1 MSVEI
6 HNITFTGDVRLF
18 ELQAISIDKLF
29 DHGKIS
35 KYRVIIN
42 DTNEEA
48 LRSHVEEFLKV
59 NISLALREKIEIV
72 SSGKYLSHG
81 RDGWKDQQYLKLF
94 SVADS
99 EADWV
104 IVLDSK
110 NHFVKDT
117 LLSDFFIEGKAKT
130 YFGHPAAALEPW
142 LIKSNQFFSVDNYD
156 NNAMP
161 TVTPYLMRPDL
172 MRLMLNRIKSDKRIE
187 EGESLSSA
195 PALDKTS
202 EFFLYFA
209 FLQKLGCIHDYYR
222 AAPRLCETLYTVW
235 PQDREMVSQFLNA
248 LLEGKYHVFGLHRK
262 RLPQLNESEKDL
274 IKSIWNKIGLPQ
286 EPNYYLEDSVKI

>member
-18 ELQAISIDKLF
+18 ELQAITIDRMF

-35 KYRVIIN
+35 KYRVIVNDENESGLLSHIN
-42 DTNEEA
+42 KFLASNISVA
-48 LRSHVEEFLKV
+48 LRQ
-59 NISLALREKIEIV
+59 KIEFV
-72 SSGKYLSHG
+72 SSSKYLSPG

-110 NHFVKDT
+110 NHFVKET
-117 LLSDFFIEGKAKT
+117 LVSDFFKDGKAKT
-130 YFGHPAAALEPW
+130 YFGHPAPALEPW
-142 LIKSNQFFSVDNYD
+142 LIKSNSFFDVQNYEQ
-156 NNAMP
+156 NAMP
-161 TVTPYLMRPDL
+161 TVTPYLMKPNL
-172 MRLMLNRIKSDKRIE
+172 MRLMLSRIKSDPRIE
-187 EGESLSSA
+187 KGENLSSA

-209 FLQKLGCIHDYYR
+209 FLQKLGCINEFYTS
-222 AAPRLCETLYTVW
+222 APRLCETLYTVW
-235 PQDREMVSQFLNA
+235 PQDRDLVKQFLNA
-248 LLEGKYHVFGLHRK
+248 LIDGKYHAFGLHRK
-262 RLPQLNESEKDL
+262 RLSQLDDSEKGL
-274 IKSIWNKIGLPQ
+274 IEKLWSPLKLPQ
-286 EPNYYLEDSVKI
+286 PTSYYLEPSVSI